1 MMTEKRLSEA
11 ARPMPEQ
18 ITYANLLFLAVWLS
32 ILLMILTYFIYVTDL
47 VSPHVPIE
55 VVQQNWTSSVGD
67 YLHTTGSPQGWAW
80 LRLLDTGDYLN
91 FIGLTILGLITIL
104 CYLVLLPGYIRGK
117 DWAYT
122 LICVLEVLVLSL
134 AASGI
139 LGAGGH

>member
-1 MMTEKRLSEA
+1 MTEKRPSES

-32 ILLMILTYFIYVTDL
+32 ILLMIITYFAYVTDL
-47 VSPHVPIE
+47 VSPCVPID
-55 VVQQNWTSSVGD
+55 VVQQNWGSCVGD
-67 YLHTTGSPQGWAW
+67 YLHTTQSPHGWGW

-91 FIGLTILGLITIL
+91 FIGLAILALITIL
-104 CYLVLLPGYIRGK
+104 CYLVLLPGYIRRK

>member
-1 MMTEKRLSEA
+1 MTEKRLSEA

-32 ILLMILTYFIYVTDL
+32 ILLMIVTYFAYVTQVL
-47 VSPHVPIE
+47 APYVPME
-55 VVQQNWTSSVGD
+55 VVQQHWTSSVGD
-67 YLHTTGSPQGWAW
+67 YLHTTGCPHGWGW
-80 LRLLDTGDYLN
+80 LRLLHTGDFLN
-91 FIGLTILGLITIL
+91 FVGLAILALITNL
-104 CYLVLLPGYIRGK
+104 CYLVLLPGYIRRK

-122 LICVLEVLVLSL
+122 IICVLEVLVLSV